1 MARYSTQ
8 PTHLKVEIDP
18 GIKGI
23 AALVLMVLAMIINN
37 GWNMAVLAT
46 YLLIIT
52 VVLIDDYRFV
62 VKSLASYAII
72 FIVPYLIGW
81 LLSRLFSLIMPGGA
95 ALTGIALGTAGVKL
109 IKLFFLWYIG
119 SLYFTT
125 TPFVSIAGML
135 ERLFKPINRLGVPV
149 TRYLHVVAGIV
160 EQLTHTVDRFMGDV
174 FARVRH
180 IFSDDQIGMR
190 HKFNEL
196 ADVLATFIADSLQQT
211 DQVYSNSPPT
221 VLQSYRLK
229 MARNEILTVLSL
241 LACLLLFNY
250 SPMS

>member
-1 MARYSTQ
+1 MDRYSSQ

-23 AALVLMVLAMIINN
+23 AALVLMVLAVISVN
-37 GWNMAVLAT
+37 GWNMEVLAA

-62 VKSLASYAII
+62 IKSLASYAII
-72 FIVPYLIGW
+72 FVLPYLIGW

-95 ALTGIALGTAGVKL
+95 ALTGIALETAGVKL
-109 IKLFFLWYIG
+109 IKLFFLWYTG

-125 TPFVSIAGML
+125 TPFASIAGML

-149 TRYLHVVAGIV
+149 TRYLHMVAGIV

-190 HKFNEL
+190 SKFNEL

-211 DQVYSNSPPT
+211 DQVYGNSSRT
-221 VLQSYRLK
+221 VLQSYRFK

-241 LACLLLFNY
+241 LTCLLLFNY
-250 SPMS
+250 SPMG

>member
-1 MARYSTQ
+1 MDRYSTQ
-8 PTHLKVEIDP
+8 PAYLKAEIDP
-18 GIKGI
+18 GIKGM
-23 AALVLMVLAMIINN
+23 AALVLMVLAVISNN
-37 GWNMAVLAT
+37 GWNMAVLVA
-46 YLLIIT
+46 YLLMIT
-52 VVLIDDYRFV
+52 VLLIDDYRFV

-72 FIVPYLIGW
+72 FIVSYLIGW
-81 LLSRLFSLIMPGGA
+81 SLSRLFGLIMPGGA
-95 ALTGIALGTAGVKL
+95 AFTGIAFETAGVRL
-109 IKLFFLWYIG
+109 IKIFFLWYIG
-119 SLYFTT
+119 SLYFAT
-125 TPFVSIAGML
+125 TPFISIAGML
-135 ERLFKPINRLGVPV
+135 EGLFRPINRLGVPV
-149 TRYLHVVAGIV
+149 TRYLQMVAGIV

-211 DQVYSNSPPT
+211 DQVYSNSPRT

-250 SPMS
+250 SPMG

>member
-1 MARYSTQ
+1 MNRYSTQ

-23 AALVLMVLAMIINN
+23 AALVLMVLAVISIN

-72 FIVPYLIGW
+72 FVVPYLIGL
-81 LLSRLFSLIMPGGA
+81 LLSWLFSLIMPEGTA
-95 ALTGIALGTAGVKL
+95 PTGIALGTAGVKL
-109 IKLFFLWYIG
+109 IKLFFVWYIG

-125 TPFVSIAGML
+125 TPFSSIAGML
-135 ERLFKPINRLGVPV
+135 ERLFRPINRLGVPV
-149 TRYLHVVAGIV
+149 TRYLHMVAGIV

-190 HKFNEL
+190 PKFHEL
-196 ADVLATFIADSLQQT
+196 ADVLATFIANSLQQT
-211 DQVYSNSPPT
+211 DQVYASTSRT
-221 VLQSYRLK
+221 FLQSYRLQ
-229 MARNEILTVLSL
+229 MARNEILTVLSI

-250 SPMS
+250 SPMG